1 MARTVRVWLNHW
13 FSTAYH
19 IVNLIKADDTIK
31 FDIIGSSA
39 NHDSVVRLVCDEW
52 HIEPL
57 YENDEQYVNFC
68 LDFCQK
74 NNIEVFLPKKG
85 MFAIAKNLDAFNKIN
100 VQVLVEKNND
110 QLLLLNDKYAT
121 YQDFQ
126 KHSLANIP
134 PYAVLN
140 TVEDFVREYK
150 KIIHDYERACFKFVQ
165 DEGGQSF
172 KVIDNSMGEAEGLY
186 KSPGMKITYQDTLNI
201 FKKSKELPAI
211 LLMPYLTEQEVS
223 VDCLRTAQGNI
234 MVPRYKTSSRTEE
247 IRYEDEIMELSTE
260 ILDYISLDCPCNL
273 QFKYHNN
280 IPYLLEINT
289 RMSGGIQLS
298 CLATK
303 INIPN
308 IAVNKLL
315 GIEKAWKNERTT
327 QKVTHIET
335 PVLL

>member
-1 MARTVRVWLNHW
+1 MARTVRIWLNHW

-19 IVNLIKADDTIK
+19 IINLIKIDESIN

-39 NHDSVVRLVCDEW
+39 NKDSVVRLVCDEW
-52 HIEPL
+52 HIEPS

-68 LDFCQK
+68 LDFCLK

-85 MFAIAKNLDAFNKIN
+85 MFAIAKRIDEFRQIN
-100 VQVLVEKNND
+100 VQVLVEKNYK
-110 QLLLLNDKYAT
+110 QLLLLNDKQAA
-121 YQDFQ
+121 YQDF
-126 KHSLANIP
+126 KKNSVAYIP

-140 TVEDFVREYK
+140 TVEDFIAEYK
-150 KIIHDYERACFKFVQ
+150 KITSDYERACFKFVQ

-172 KVIDNSMGEAEGLY
+172 KVIDNSMGEAAGLY
-186 KSPGMKITYQDTLNI
+186 KSPGTKITYQDTLNI
-201 FKKSKELPAI
+201 FRKSERLPAI
-211 LLMPYLTEQEVS
+211 LLMPYLVEQEVS

-234 MVPRYKTSSRTEE
+234 MIPRYKTATRTEE
-247 IRYEDEIMELSTE
+247 IRYEDEIMILTKQ
-260 ILDYISLDCPCNL
+260 ILDYVKLDCPCNI

-315 GIEKAWKNERTT
+315 GIEKPWKNERTA